1 VLLVDHNQTGYG
13 GVGPAMNFAEI
24 PAAGTWVLTLFMM
37 PGRLDLFT
45 VLIGFARR
53 CGRNNPRAAKDRV
66 AAAKPDE

>member
-37 PGRLDLFT
+37 PGRLDAWT
-45 VLIGFARR
+45 P
-53 CGRNNPRAAKDRV
+53 GRLDAWNCLPS
-66 AAAKPDE
+66 